1 VTILEALVGM
11 AVYAVASTV
20 QGTIGFGANM
30 LAVPILALINPDF
43 VPGPVLLLNP
53 LMNAIYTLRERG
65 DVDRHGLTWA
75 LIGRMPGMLVGVLA
89 LTMVAEERLG
99 ILFGVLVLLAV
110 GMKVS
115 GFHPARNRRSLLIAG
130 GLSGFMGTTV
140 AVGGPPIALLYHD
153 VPGAVMRA
161 TLSPYFLIGTPLAI
175 GALALA
181 GRFGTGDLVIAA
193 WLVPALL
200 VGAAIS
206 HPLRG
211 AVDKGWIAPA
221 VYALS
226 SAGAAT
232 LLIRSPM

>member
-1 VTILEALVGM
+1 MTVMEIVGAMLVYCIS
-11 AVYAVASTV
+11 VTV
-20 QGTIGFGANM
+20 QGTVGFGANM

-43 VPGPVLLLNP
+43 VPGPVLLMNP
-53 LMNAIYTLRERG
+53 LMNAIFTIRERG
-65 DVDRHGLTWA
+65 NVDRFGLTWA
-75 LIGRMPGMLVGVLA
+75 LIGRTPGMLAGVLA
-89 LTMVAEERLG
+89 LTIVAEERLG
-99 ILFGVLVLLAV
+99 TLFGVLVLLAV

-115 GFHPARNRRSLLIAG
+115 GLHPTRNRRSLLIAG

-140 AVGGPPIALLYHD
+140 AVGGPPIALMYHD

-175 GALALA
+175 GALAVA
-181 GRFGTGDLVIAA
+181 GRFGTGDLLIAA

-211 AVDKGWIAPA
+211 TMDRGWIAPA

-226 SAGAAT
+226 SAGALT
-232 LLIRSPM
+232 LLIRSLV